1 MSFLSGLYYIQVSS
15 SSGHIRNVYP
25 NFFFLKLLNVNHILL
40 ETDNQTPWGSEK
52 SKHWTWW

>member
-52 SKHWTWW
+52 SKH